1 VLLAGFDPLLD
12 EGQAYVDK
20 LRAQGVSVEL
30 EHCPG
35 LTHDLLRLA
44 SVMPD
49 VLGVHERLSRALSR
63 HLG

>member
-1 VLLAGFDPLLD
+1 LLAGFDPLLD

-20 LRAQGVSVEL
+20 LRTQGVNVEL

-49 VLGVHERLSRALSR
+49 VLSVHERLSRALGR